1 MIRLMLAAALFA
13 AVLSSPV
20 QAAEEKFI
28 TLVGTTSTDNS
39 GLYGKILPLFI
50 AKTDIQVRVVSVGTG
65 RAINIAK
72 NGDADILL
80 VHHRKSEDAFVAE
93 GHGVKRYDVMYN
105 DFIIV
110 GPEND
115 PANIWGLK
123 SVVDGLA
130 QIASTKN
137 FFLSRGDDSG
147 THKKELAIW
156 RLAGVDAAKASGQWY
171 REAGA
176 GMGAT
181 LNTASA
187 MPAYTLSDR
196 GTWLKFENRG
206 GLRLL
211 AENDPLLLNPY
222 GVILVNPKR
231 HPHVKAKM
239 GQALID
245 WITGPEGQAAI
256 AAYRIKGRQAFF
268 PNAGK

>member
-1 MIRLMLAAALFA
+1 MIYHTIIAALIAVLFAFPAAA
-13 AVLSSPV
+13 
-20 QAAEEKFI
+20 EKFI

-39 GLYGKILPLFI
+39 GLYDKILPLFI
-50 AKTDIQVRVVSVGTG
+50 ARTGIKVRVVSVGTG
-65 RAINIAK
+65 RAINIAR
-72 NGDADILL
+72 NGDADVLL
-80 VHHRKSEDAFVAE
+80 VHHRPSEDKFVAD
-93 GHGVKRYDVMYN
+93 GYGVKRYDVMYN

-137 FFLSRGDDSG
+137 SFVSRGDDSG
-147 THKKELAIW
+147 THKKELSIW
-156 RLAGVDAAKASGQWY
+156 KLAGVDAAKASGTWY

-181 LNTASA
+181 LNTAAA

-222 GVILVNPKR
+222 GVILINPKR

-239 GQALID
+239 GQAFID

-256 AAYRIKGRQAFF
+256 KAYRIKGRQAFF
-268 PNAGK
+268 PNAN

>member
-1 MIRLMLAAALFA
+1 MIRRMLVIALFAVFLLAPPLAAAE
-13 AVLSSPV
+13 
-20 QAAEEKFI
+20 QYI

-39 GLYGKILPLFI
+39 GLYDKILPLFI
-50 AKTDIQVRVVSVGTG
+50 AKTGIQVRVVSVGTG

-72 NGDADILL
+72 NGDADVLL
-80 VHHRKSEDAFVAE
+80 VHHRESEEKFVAD
-93 GHGVKRYDVMYN
+93 GYGVKRYDVMYN

-115 PANIWGLK
+115 PARIKGLK
-123 SVVDGLA
+123 KVVDGLA
-130 QIASTKN
+130 RIAKTGN
-137 FFLSRGDDSG
+137 FFVSRGDNSG

-156 RLAGVDAAKASGQWY
+156 RLAGIDAAYASGQWY

-206 GLRLL
+206 GLRLM

-222 GVILVNPKR
+222 GVILVNPAR
-231 HPHVKAKM
+231 HPYVKAKM
-239 GQALID
+239 GQAFID

-256 AAYRIKGRQAFF
+256 AGFRIKGRQAFF
-268 PNAGK
+268 PNAGR